1 MADDSPDTLPTFKEW
16 VESYLGFQ
24 LPSVPLPHTLKNADK
39 AVAKVVLALGEN
51 VEARIRGGTKL
62 VGAKSKIT
70 VDQLFRTADE
80 KRKFENRAAAT
91 RVALDEIKQAPG
103 TVDATADIEDDW
115 LNFYAKLAEDKS
127 SAELQQLFGRILAGE
142 IRKPGSFSLRTL
154 QLVST
159 LSKEDAEA
167 IAKFLPYAIEDQGI
181 AIRKDLSSQPTVDT
195 RLRMEDIGVIAG
207 GVVAGSLSQF
217 GGLLGMDFSVEPN
230 SKRGWVASKRAIAI
244 ENKSPVLLAL
254 SIQVQAL
261 TQAARE
267 LIPIAK
273 LDATE
278 LEYLKE
284 VAEALGTQCKDRYSA
299 EYNSGFIQI
308 RVGDIEAVSGKTVAL
323 ARVLHAVGRDVAP
336 SEAREGR

>member
-62 VGAKSKIT
+62 VRTKSKIT

-142 IRKPGSFSLRTL
+142 IRKPGSFSLKNL

-167 IAKFLPYAIEDQGI
+167 IAKFLPYAIDDKAI
-181 AIRKDLSSQPTVDT
+181 AIRKDISSQPTVDT

-207 GVVAGSLSQF
+207 GVSLT
-217 GGLLGMDFSVEPN
+217 GLGLDFSVEPN
-230 SKRGWVASKRAIAI
+230 SRRGWVASKRAIAI
-244 ENKSPVLLAL
+244 ENKCPVLLAL
-254 SIQVQAL
+254 SIPAQAL

-273 LDATE
+273 LHATE

-284 VAEALGTQCKDRYSA
+284 VAEALGTQCEHRYSA
-299 EYNSGFIQI
+299 EYNSGLIQI
-308 RVGDIEAVSGKTVAL
+308 HVGDIKAVSEKTVGL
-323 ARVLHAVGRDVAP
+323 ARVLHAVGRDVPP

>member
-1 MADDSPDTLPTFKEW
+1 MADGSLDALPTFKEW
-16 VESYLGFQ
+16 VESYFGFQ

-62 VGAKSKIT
+62 VTARSKIT
-70 VDQLFRTADE
+70 VDQLFRTADA
-80 KRKFENRAAAT
+80 KRKFENRAVAT

-115 LNFYAKLAEDKS
+115 LNFYAKLVEDKS

-167 IAKFLPYAIEDQGI
+167 IAKFLPYAINDKAV
-181 AIRKDLSSQPTVDT
+181 AIRKDHSSQPTLDT

-207 GVVAGSLSQF
+207 GSGGP
-217 GGLLGMDFSVEPN
+217 GGLALDVSVQPN
-230 SKRGWVASKRAIAI
+230 SGDANVASKR
-244 ENKSPVLLAL
+244 
-254 SIQVQAL
+254 
-261 TQAARE
+261 E
-267 LIPIAK
+267 L
-273 LDATE
+273 
-278 LEYLKE
+278 
-284 VAEALGTQCKDRYSA
+284 
-299 EYNSGFIQI
+299 
-308 RVGDIEAVSGKTVAL
+308 
-323 ARVLHAVGRDVAP
+323 
-336 SEAREGR
+336 